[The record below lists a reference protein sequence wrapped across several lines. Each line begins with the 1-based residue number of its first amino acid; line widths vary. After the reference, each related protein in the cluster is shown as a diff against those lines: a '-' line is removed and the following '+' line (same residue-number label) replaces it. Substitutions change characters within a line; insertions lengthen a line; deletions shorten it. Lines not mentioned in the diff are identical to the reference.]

1 VWTSQICGDHCNSSI
16 YEQVAWAQVFNQVFS
31 GFFTRNWWAINK
43 WEFTVLE
50 VALPMEAGS

>member
-1 VWTSQICGDHCNSSI
+1 LQQQ
-16 YEQVAWAQVFNQVFS
+16 YLWASCLGTGFNQVFS

-50 VALPMEAGS
+50 VALPM